1 MNAAV
6 YIVANEA
13 RTLYIGVTSDLQR
26 RMYEHK
32 SGAYEGFTKRYGLKK
47 LVYFDQTDDIR
58 AAIEREKQLKGWRRA
73 RKIELIE
80 LTNLGWEVHVA
91 KPLCNVIL
99 RCTQDDNIY
108 DNTSP
113 FH

>member
-6 YIVANEA
+6 YIVANET
-13 RTLYIGVTSDLQR
+13 RTIYIGVTSNLER
-26 RMYEHK
+26 RMFEHK

-73 RKIELIE
+73 RKIDLIE
-80 LTNLGWEVHVA
+80 LTNFGWEDLSALWFVS
-91 KPLCNVIL
+91 
-99 RCTQDDNIY
+99 R
-108 DNTSP
+108 TSGVTP
-113 FH
+113 RDPSLHSG

>member
-13 RTLYIGVTSDLQR
+13 RTIYVGVTSNLLR

-32 SGAYEGFTKRYGLKK
+32 TEVYDGFTKRYGLKR
-47 LVYFDQTDDIR
+47 LVYFEQTDDIR
-58 AAIEREKQLKGWRRA
+58 SAIEREKQLKGWRRS

-80 LTNLGWEVHVA
+80 HNNLDW
-91 KPLCNVIL
+91 
-99 RCTQDDNIY
+99 DDLSAPWFASGGAGVVQP
-108 DNTSP
+108 DPSLLSG
-113 FH
+113 